1 MSKHFLREFNQI
13 HQQLLDLFGVV
24 EQMVTHSVS
33 AFCQRQFDL
42 GHEVIAR
49 DDLVD
54 QTEVQIEEACLKA
67 MALYQPVAIELR
79 RLATIMKINNQL
91 ERIADLAC
99 NIAKR
104 GQGLR
109 EFPAY
114 QVPNDL
120 PRLAELGINLVAKSL
135 DSFVNLDTDTARN
148 VIQGDHEVDQ
158 LNKSIIRSLVESMKQ
173 NPSDIEPILYCFS
186 VSRYL
191 ERIGDH
197 AVNIA
202 EDVVYLVDGEIVR
215 HQPVVDD
222 LNTQAT

>member
-1 MSKHFLREFNQI
+1 MSKHFIREFSQI

-33 AFCQRQFDL
+33 AFCQRQFGL
-42 GHEVIAR
+42 GDEVIAR

-79 RLATIMKINNQL
+79 RLSTIMKINNQL

-114 QVPNDL
+114 QVPADL

-135 DSFVNLDTDTARN
+135 DSFVNLDTTTARA
-148 VIQGDHEVDQ
+148 VIKGDDEVDQ
-158 LNKSIIRSLVESMKQ
+158 LNKKIIRSLVESMKQ
-173 NPSDIEPILYCFS
+173 NPSDIEAILYCFS

-215 HQPVVDD
+215 HRPVDD
-222 LNTQAT
+222 LNPQSP